1 MHRITVP
8 FHLYNRKNIIWTTHQ
23 ESTYSSDCS
32 KIASFSTTM
41 KQPCHICLLPA
52 RYGLLSPCVVRRRHV
67 GFYWSSS
74 PHAGHADY
82 AYKLHVNG
90 GVVNVIN
97 DNDRYNGYVAGDHP
111 DGSPWFK

>member
-1 MHRITVP
+1 
-8 FHLYNRKNIIWTTHQ
+8 
-23 ESTYSSDCS
+23 
-32 KIASFSTTM
+32 M

-82 AYKLHVNG
+82 ASLLD
-90 GVVNVIN
+90 IRS
-97 DNDRYNGYVAGDHP
+97 DRVRVYNFYSRSYAYVAGSRP